1 MRKMIFVSVAL
12 FVAPCA
18 VQAQT
23 DTQQAASPKD
33 TITVSVNP
41 TEATHQF
48 RLEFFVVNSVEVA
61 GMPVPVSI
69 TAEGAKMKYDSISYE
84 GGRVGYFQLKTQN
97 PDTANQTL
105 LLGLIAD
112 LSGSKPPLKPG
123 RGVAFNVFYT
133 ADKAINASA
142 VKVEP
147 VMLAPANI
155 LEFNVLEEGGIGSVV
170 PTFHMTAAKA
180 TEEEAAPEKE
190 SGG

>member
-1 MRKMIFVSVAL
+1 MRKMILVIVAL
-12 FVAPCA
+12 LVATGA
-18 VQAQT
+18 VQAT
-23 DTQQAASPKD
+23 TVTEQAASPED
-33 TITVSVNP
+33 TITVSVNS
-41 TEATHQF
+41 TEAANQF

-112 LSGSKPPLKPG
+112 LSGSKPPLAPG

-133 ADKAINASA
+133 TDKAVKASA

-147 VMLAPANI
+147 IMLAPANI

-170 PTFHMTAAKA
+170 PTFHMTAPTA
-180 TEEEAAPEKE
+180 TEEKAASEKE
-190 SGG
+190 SDG